1 MPARGGG
8 ADYGYYF
15 WLYPERKLFEA
26 WGGAGQRIGM
36 FPELGVAVVMT
47 ASIGDDIPRSA
58 FAGTIYDYVLQAT
71 R

>member
-1 MPARGGG
+1 
-8 ADYGYYF
+8 
-15 WLYPERKLFEA
+15 
-26 WGGAGQRIGM
+26 M